1 MVRKLLF
8 RLVLPC
14 LLAACASD
22 RTLGQ
27 TTGRMAGVVKDP
39 SGAIVAKANVH
50 AVNEATNESWSTTT
64 GQAGDFSFFLL
75 PPGLYRIEVAAL
87 GFKTAVLTDVSVRIT
102 ETTVADVSLAV
113 GTRV

>member
-1 MVRKLLF
+1 MGIFPRTLVIFFGSSGRGYSRRLEWTMVKKLLF

-22 RTLGQ
+22 PTLGQ

-39 SGAIVAKANVH
+39 SGAVVAKADVH

-64 GQAGDFSFFLL
+64 GQAGDFSFF
-75 PPGLYRIEVAAL
+75 
-87 GFKTAVLTDVSVRIT
+87 
-102 ETTVADVSLAV
+102 
-113 GTRV
+113 